1 MTPYELPLPLPL
13 SLAAFFE
20 SVFAESPAAAA
31 LIGCGGKT
39 SLLWFLAQAFR
50 HKKVLVTV
58 TTKFR
63 RPPPE
68 SGLYDF
74 CYPYNAGIPAEKLA
88 AADGAAAQAGIT
100 VACTVDEKTGKASAL
115 PPAILE
121 GLLPRFD
128 VTVIEAD
135 GSRRLP
141 LKGWADY
148 EPVVPAAC
156 THTVGILPVWPLGR
170 PADETIIHRL
180 PLFLEQSGAQ
190 PGKPVE
196 AAHIAHLISNPNGL
210 FRAGRGKKIL
220 FFNQVESAAGLETA
234 HKITSLLPAGFRR
247 SLTSIIA
254 GSVRLG
260 SIAVITSPLF
270 PRDISFALSM

>member
-1 MTPYELPLPLPL
+1 MTHNEFPLPL
-13 SLAAFFE
+13 AAYFE
-20 SVFAESPAAAA
+20 SLFTETPSVAA

-74 CYPYNAGIPAEKLA
+74 CYPHSSSAQPGEPAATAGGTA
-88 AADGAAAQAGIT
+88 AGGCVAAAGIT

-115 PPAILE
+115 PPDILA
-121 GLLPRFD
+121 GLFPHFD
-128 VTVIEAD
+128 IAVIEAD

-141 LKGWADY
+141 FKGWAGY
-148 EPVVPAAC
+148 EPVVPPAV

-170 PADETIIHRL
+170 PADETIVHRL
-180 PLFLEQSGAQ
+180 PLFLEQSGTQ
-190 PGKPVE
+190 PGEPIT
-196 AAHIAHLISNPNGL
+196 AAHVARLIACPNGL
-210 FRAGRGKKIL
+210 FKAGQGKKIL
-220 FFNQVESAAGLETA
+220 FFNQVEDTASLEAA
-234 HKITSLLPAGFRR
+234 HKITDLLPPDFRR
-247 SLTSIIA
+247 TLTAIIA
-254 GSVRLG
+254 GSIRRGHVTTL
-260 SIAVITSPLF
+260 
-270 PRDISFALSM
+270 